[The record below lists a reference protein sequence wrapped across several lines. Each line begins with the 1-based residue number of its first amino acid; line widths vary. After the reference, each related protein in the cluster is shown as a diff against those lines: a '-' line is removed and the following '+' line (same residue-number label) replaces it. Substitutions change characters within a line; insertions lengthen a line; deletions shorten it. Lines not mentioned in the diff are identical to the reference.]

1 MQKPTKTPIIQTLPT
16 LQLVHR
22 ALQMHRNSPQP
33 ELFDTAEGV
42 LSILILNLRRPRALV
57 SMVQYKQI
65 KRLEAQVQEHQEAP

>member
-57 SMVQYKQI
+57 SMVQYEQI

>member
-1 MQKPTKTPIIQTLPT
+1 MQKLTKTPIIQTLPT

-42 LSILILNLRRPRALV
+42 LSILILNLRKPRALV
-57 SMVQYKQI
+57 SMTQYEQI
-65 KRLEAQVQEHQEAP
+65 KQLEEQVNDHQGAS

>member
-1 MQKPTKTPIIQTLPT
+1 MQKLTKTPIIQTLPT

-42 LSILILNLRRPRALV
+42 LSILILNLRKPRAIV
-57 SMVQYKQI
+57 SAAQYKQI
-65 KRLEAQVQEHQEAP
+65 QQLEEQVSEHQGAA

>member
-42 LSILILNLRRPRALV
+42 LSILILNLRRPRAMV
-57 SMVQYKQI
+57 SMVQYQQI
-65 KRLEAQVQEHQEAP
+65 KQLEMQIQEHQEAP

>member
-1 MQKPTKTPIIQTLPT
+1 MQKLTKTPIIQTLPT

-42 LSILILNLRRPRALV
+42 LSILILNLRKPRALV
-57 SMVQYKQI
+57 SMTQYEQI
-65 KRLEAQVQEHQEAP
+65 KQLEEQDNDHQGAS

>member
-1 MQKPTKTPIIQTLPT
+1 MQKLTKTPIIQTLPT

-42 LSILILNLRRPRALV
+42 LSILILNLRKPRALV
-57 SMVQYKQI
+57 SMTQYEQI
-65 KRLEAQVQEHQEAP
+65 KQLEEQVNNHQGAS

>member
-1 MQKPTKTPIIQTLPT
+1 MQKLTKTPIIQTLPT

-42 LSILILNLRRPRALV
+42 LSILILNLRRPRAMV
-57 SMVQYKQI
+57 SMVQYQQI
-65 KRLEAQVQEHQEAP
+65 KQLEMQIQEHQEAP

>member
-42 LSILILNLRRPRALV
+42 LSILILNLRKPRALV
-57 SMVQYKQI
+57 SMTQYEQI
-65 KRLEAQVQEHQEAP
+65 KQLEEQVNDHQGAS

>member
-42 LSILILNLRRPRALV
+42 LSILILNLRRPRAMV
-57 SMVQYKQI
+57 SMVQYEQI

>member
-1 MQKPTKTPIIQTLPT
+1 MQKLTKTPIIQTLPT

-42 LSILILNLRRPRALV
+42 LSILILNLRRPRAMV
-57 SMVQYKQI
+57 SMVQYEQI